1 MENLLFWFIIG
12 GIVFILVY
20 YGIQKLIKYFSKPE
34 EQLKA
39 TSFKCLDGHVVRS
52 KGELIIDNYLHK
64 LGLAHKYEKT
74 IKIKGEKVKY
84 DWYLTDHDI
93 YIEYWGFFGKDYL
106 KRKQE
111 KIHLYKKGK
120 LKLISVEDIMFA
132 DIYSN
137 LEKELGKFI
146 DLDGLKKYCPNCGN
160 ELDGR
165 IV

>member
-1 MENLLFWFIIG
+1 
-12 GIVFILVY
+12 
-20 YGIQKLIKYFSKPE
+20 
-34 EQLKA
+34 
-39 TSFKCLDGHVVRS
+39 
-52 KGELIIDNYLHK
+52 

-93 YIEYWGFFGKDYL
+93 YIEYWGFFGKKYL

-111 KIHLYKKGK
+111 KIYLYKRGK
-120 LKLISVEDIMFA
+120 LKLVSVENIMFT

-146 DLDGLKKYCPNCGN
+146 DLGGLKKYCPNCGN

-165 IV
+165 II